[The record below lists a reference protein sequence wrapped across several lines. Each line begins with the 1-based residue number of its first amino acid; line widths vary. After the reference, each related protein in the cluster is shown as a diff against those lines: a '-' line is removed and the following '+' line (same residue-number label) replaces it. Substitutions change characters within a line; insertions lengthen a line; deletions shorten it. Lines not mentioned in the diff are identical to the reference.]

1 MFVFTFQFALFG
13 KLRGIISMLCNPNC
27 NASLY
32 IILVGGLVGCDH
44 MLFRDLRLC
53 GVLIVN
59 VCVVINVAII
69 MLLWD
74 FSPRAFYLYAGWWSC
89 PLNGVR
95 GSYALYVCCY
105 KRCQGNVV
113 KGF

>member
-1 MFVFTFQFALFG
+1 MFVFTFHFALSG

-32 IILVGGLVGCDH
+32 IILVGSLVGCDH
-44 MLFRDLRLC
+44 MLFNL
-53 GVLIVN
+53 
-59 VCVVINVAII
+59 CVVINVAII

-74 FSPRAFYLYAGWWSC
+74 FSPHAFYLYAGWWSC

-105 KRCQGNVV
+105 KRCQGNAV
-113 KGF
+113 KGFWPYLL